1 MIRLLCYEPAG
12 QVLEFSPDD
21 LTRHTLGLGAT
32 GCGKTTGL
40 VNPVLQQVIAWRSSD
55 VAKKP
60 GLLVLDPKAD
70 DTPQKVEAYARE
82 AGRLDDVITLSM
94 GSDAYYAYFADLE
107 RLDQIDEFT
116 RRILYGTNEMGPD
129 NAYWTES
136 RFGLVNSALTVLLAA
151 GGPLAFDRVADF
163 MRAWFYTPEAAV
175 IKESVEF
182 VGRLLAEADLKPA
195 TRRRLQLALVE
206 AQNWKALDTRTRELH
221 KSTMNNALR
230 SLFSPAARD
239 LFDDTRRL
247 RFNPKEV
254 LSGKILVASLN
265 AVCHPG
271 LTSMLFKALK
281 RDYYQ
286 AVFSRLAFNAE
297 RDRLCGAILDELPL
311 SVMPEDIEA
320 LALLRSKGGFV
331 LACAQGISSLDEVLG
346 YRRRA
351 ALLANFN
358 SVFYF
363 GSREDQT
370 DEHAFL
376 TLGFRDQLPGHHEA
390 KDAGQVQ
397 LLEGTQPSQRSLVC
411 PPGYLA
417 RLAQHHAYAKL
428 ANGTVTKDPVWLEPV
443 FHDFVPAAAE
453 PEPDDLAAAITALR
467 MAEDDKAKQHAG
479 AAMFLVHMH
488 RRRHPLKLPPN
499 VVAATWQLCRPRIPP
514 NRLLKTLGGQVRGLG
529 LLPPCWLLGLK
540 QWLRKNPSLAPSII
554 EVSIK
559 SGVLWPELDPASKL
573 WGDGPLMIPEAIN
586 LFVYPSL
593 WRPLLP
599 QHLRRLRVDR
609 PDLRA
614 ELESL
619 PQLGH
624 EPDEV

>member
-40 VNPVLQQVIAWRSSD
+40 VNPMLQQVIAWRSND
-55 VAKKP
+55 VANKP

-82 AGRLDDVITLSM
+82 AGRADDVITLSM
-94 GSDAYYAYFADLE
+94 SSDAYYAYFADFE
-107 RLDQIDEFT
+107 RLDQVDEFT

-136 RFGLVNSALTVLLAA
+136 RFGLVNSALTMLLAA
-151 GGPLAFDRVADF
+151 GGPLTFDRVADF
-163 MRAWFYTPEAAV
+163 MRAWFYSPDTAA
-175 IKESVEF
+175 IKEGVEF
-182 VGRLLAEADLKPA
+182 VGRLLADADLKPA

-206 AQNWKALDTRTRELH
+206 AQNWKALDPRTRELH

-230 SLFSPAARD
+230 SLFSPSARD
-239 LFDDTRRL
+239 LFDETRRL

-286 AVFSRLAFNAE
+286 AVFSRLGFNAE

-370 DEHAFL
+370 DEHALL
-376 TLGFRDQLPGHHEA
+376 TLGFRDQLPGQHEA
-390 KDAGQVQ
+390 KDAGHVQ
-397 LLEGTQPSQRSLVC
+397 LLEDAQPSQRSLVC
-411 PPGYLA
+411 PPGSLA

-428 ANGTVTKDPVWLEPV
+428 ANGTVTKNPVWLEPR
-443 FHDFVPAAAE
+443 FHEFTPVQVP
-453 PEPDDLAAAITALR
+453 PEEDDLAIAASSLR
-467 MAEDDKAKQHAG
+467 LADADQAKFNAD
-479 AAMFLVHMH
+479 APLFLVHMH
-488 RRRHPLKLPPN
+488 RRGHSLKLTPN
-499 VVAATWQLCRPRIPP
+499 VVAAAWQLCRPRIRQSRVVA
-514 NRLLKTLGGQVRGLG
+514 RLSVQIRGVES
-529 LLPPCWLLGLK
+529 LPPCWLAGLK
-540 QWLRKNPSLAPSII
+540 HWLRKNRSLTPAVVG
-554 EVSIK
+554 VSVRA
-559 SGVLWPELDPASKL
+559 GVLWPELDTAWRS
-573 WGDGPLMIPEAIN
+573 WGDGPLSVPESIN
-586 LFVYPSL
+586 LFVYPSM

-599 QHLRRLRVDR
+599 RHLVQLRVDR
-609 PDLRA
+609 PDLQA
-614 ELESL
+614 ELQSL
-619 PQLGH
+619 PQVEEGN
-624 EPDEV
+624 ESF